1 MKSLRR
7 IPQVLM
13 LSRKVALCLYNN
25 QQPPKDSIR
34 LWVYLVLRNYLTYL
48 DIISRRKSSS
58 NLTSLIRKSKSLKKE

>member
-58 NLTSLIRKSKSLKKE
+58 NLTSLIRKSKNLKRE

>member
-58 NLTSLIRKSKSLKKE
+58 NLTSLIRKSKSLKRE